1 MFSRFCDES
10 MGMLLLSSPCIEV
23 LGDFNRN
30 RKRSRFCHLSEYKR
44 KINNHWR
51 GTCLSYIVKHFEEIM
66 LYFLE
71 KNRAEFNETN
81 IMEHPQ
87 LIVEKINCLNERV
100 NLPNKS
106 DSYVIYRYFS
116 TVVYVAIA
124 SSLGLTREIDNYE
137 IVKSFF
143 LKKKDKL
150 KSKQVN
156 WK

>member
-1 MFSRFCDES
+1 
-10 MGMLLLSSPCIEV
+10 
-23 LGDFNRN
+23 
-30 RKRSRFCHLSEYKR
+30 
-44 KINNHWR
+44 
-51 GTCLSYIVKHFEEIM
+51 M

-87 LIVEKINCLNERV
+87 LIVAKINCLNERV

-143 LKKKDKL
+143 GKKKDKL
-150 KSKQVN
+150 KSKQAN